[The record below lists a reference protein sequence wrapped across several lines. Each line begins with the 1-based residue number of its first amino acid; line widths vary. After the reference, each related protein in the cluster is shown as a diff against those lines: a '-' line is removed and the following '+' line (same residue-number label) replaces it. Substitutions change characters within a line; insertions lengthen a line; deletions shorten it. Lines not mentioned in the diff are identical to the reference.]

1 MSKTAALAAA
11 AALLPDLP
19 PPPAKKP
26 ERAPSGRER
35 APQRRDSDKK
45 DEKCARFLQSLLE
58 GTPLC
63 TGLHEFQRA
72 SASPHCS

>member
-45 DEKCARFLQSLLE
+45 DEKCARFLQIAFGRDSIVH
-58 GTPLC
+58 
-63 TGLHEFQRA
+63 GLARIPTCF
-72 SASPHCS
+72 S

>member
-35 APQRRDSDKK
+35 APERRDSDKK
-45 DEKCARFLQSLLE
+45 DEKCARFLQVAS
-58 GTPLC
+58 GRDSLC
-63 TGLHEFQRA
+63 TGLQVQRA